1 VADPVSRAP
10 LAPETLTDPR
20 TVELA
25 DVERELANLRCTPLG
40 RAPRQQPMTRACMS
54 NLIVYCDTREQL
66 GQLPREFSDIAKR
79 HPARVI
85 ILVGTGEGLDTEL
98 DTQISAE
105 ITKTSEGEQISS
117 EQIRICASEAGQ
129 PRLPSAARSLL
140 IGDLPT
146 SLWWTSTRPPSSS
159 GDFFLELEKMADSVV
174 YDSRG
179 WPDPRGGVIS
189 TAAWALGPK
198 RQKLVA
204 DLAWLRLR
212 HWRRLVAETFAPH
225 ILPGAMEGIDEIE
238 IDHGPHALPMAWLF
252 VGWLAH
258 SLGWSV
264 GRGQVVSQKENVIGF
279 DSAMGRVQIR
289 IRREDEGP
297 PDICRIL
304 VKSQPEAST
313 RILGHFQLLE
323 NGRLSARIEQ
333 GHLRNESIIAT
344 PDDPRVVML
353 TWQLTNRS
361 GQPLFRR
368 ALEMATRMAKEI
380 EN

>member
-1 VADPVSRAP
+1 
-10 LAPETLTDPR
+10 
-20 TVELA
+20 
-25 DVERELANLRCTPLG
+25 
-40 RAPRQQPMTRACMS
+40 MTRACMS
-54 NLIVYCDTREQL
+54 NLIVYCDTREQIA
-66 GQLPREFSDIAKR
+66 QLPREFSDIAKR

-85 ILVGTGEGLDTEL
+85 ILVGTGEGLGSEL

-105 ITKTSEGEQISS
+105 IARTSAGGQISS

-129 PRLPSAARSLL
+129 PRLPSAARALL

-179 WPDPRGGVIS
+179 WPDPRQGVIS
-189 TAAWALGPK
+189 TAAWALGPE

-212 HWRRLVAETFAPH
+212 HWRRLIAETFAPH
-225 ILPGAMEGIDEIE
+225 ILPGALSNIDEIE

-258 SLGWSV
+258 SLEWRA
-264 GRGQVVSQKENVIGF
+264 GRGKVVSPKQNVVGF
-279 DSAMGRVQIR
+279 DSMNGRVRIA

-297 PDICRIL
+297 PDISRIL
-304 VKSQPEAST
+304 LKSRPDASSE
-313 RILGHFQLLE
+313 ILGHFELLE
-323 NGRLSARIEQ
+323 GGRLRARVEH
-333 GHLRNESIIAT
+333 GSVCTESIVAT
-344 PDDPRVVML
+344 PDDPRVGML

-368 ALEMATRMAKEI
+368 ALEMARRMAKEI
-380 EN
+380 ES